1 MPKKHDLELFKLKAE
16 MCKTFA
22 DPKRLMIINEL
33 RDGEKSVGDLVTAL
47 ESAQAVVSRH
57 LAVLRHRGVVKTRRE
72 GVSIYYSLANLKIL
86 DACDTVHQVL
96 LEQLAKNK
104 DMANKLNV

>member
-1 MPKKHDLELFKLKAE
+1 MSKNHDLELYKLKAE

-33 RDGEKSVGDLVTAL
+33 RSGEKAVGDLVAAL
-47 ESAQAVVSRH
+47 ESPQAVVSRH
-57 LAVLRHRGVVKTRRE
+57 LAILRHRGVVNTRRE